1 MSTVRRAR
9 SRRRKWGLM
18 IMHDPTKKLLAVVAL
33 LMIPI
38 AGCTQLSAEDR
49 ALLDSTRQA
58 ALDAKATADRASDA
72 ANRAAAACSQGVDVA
87 RAAAASAARAAGDA
101 RLAAERADRMSQ
113 RSQRKPAR

>member
-1 MSTVRRAR
+1 
-9 SRRRKWGLM
+9 M

-33 LMIPI
+33 PMILI
-38 AGCTQLSAEDR
+38 AGCTRLSAEDR
-49 ALLDSTRQA
+49 GLLDSTGQA

-72 ANRAAAACSQGVDVA
+72 ANRAAAACSQSVDVA